1 MKKYLL
7 LIAAALV
14 MGFTSCDSDPSDS
27 STSAGGTKVEKLAG
41 AWVVSVFTCD
51 EQGDDVANIDSW
63 KWEEAGAFGSD
74 LMTYN
79 TAANKSNE
87 MWVDDQGECNFGGVN
102 DYSHKVKVG
111 VKGMT
116 FSVKE
121 GNNQYGKPVTIIGGK
136 VLENAATVEKD
147 RGHKIKADSI
157 VYYVKVDGASYG
169 YLKVSGYLSAST
181 GTN

>member
-7 LIAAALV
+7 LMAAALV

-27 STSAGGTKVEKLAG
+27 STNAGGTKVEKLAG

-51 EQGDDVANIDSW
+51 TQGDVANIDSW

-79 TAANKSNE
+79 TAANKGDV
-87 MWVDDQGECNFGGVN
+87 MWVDDQGECNFGGDN
-102 DYSHKVKVG
+102 NYSHKVKVN

-116 FSVKE
+116 FSVE
-121 GNNQYGKPVTIIGGK
+121 NGENQYGKPATIIGGK
-136 VLENAATVEKD
+136 VLKDAATVEKD
-147 RGHKIKADSI
+147 RGQSIKADSI
-157 VYYVKVDGASYG
+157 VYYVKVEGSTYG

>member
-14 MGFTSCDSDPSDS
+14 IGFTSCDSDPSDS

-51 EQGDDVANIDSW
+51 EQGDVADIDNW
-63 KWEEAGAFGSD
+63 NWEEAGAFGSD

-79 TAANKSNE
+79 TAANKSNV
-87 MWVDDQGECNFGGVN
+87 MWVDDQGECNFGGEN
-102 DYSHKVKVG
+102 DYSHKVKVD

-116 FSVKE
+116 FSVSDGE
-121 GNNQYGKPVTIIGGK
+121 NEYGEPATIVGGK
-136 VLENAATVEKD
+136 VLKNAATVEKD
-147 RGHKIKADSI
+147 RGQSIKTDSI
-157 VYYVKVDGASYG
+157 VYYVQVAGSSYG
-169 YLKVSGYLSAST
+169 YLKVSGYLSASM
-181 GTN
+181 GTY